1 MYNRTDLSVDSVVR
15 CLRGA
20 MGRRKKGIPG
30 LSFSWKRASGLSAA
44 KGRLS
49 RKVGV
54 PLTKSGRQRKV
65 GRAIGCCVPAAFI
78 LIGACGVV
86 IGVAKAI
93 SGFFA

>member
-1 MYNRTDLSVDSVVR
+1 
-15 CLRGA
+15 

-49 RKVGV
+49 RKIGV

-65 GRAIGCCVPAAFI
+65 GRAMGCCVPAAFI
-78 LIGACGVV
+78 LIGTCGAA

-93 SGFFA
+93 NALLA